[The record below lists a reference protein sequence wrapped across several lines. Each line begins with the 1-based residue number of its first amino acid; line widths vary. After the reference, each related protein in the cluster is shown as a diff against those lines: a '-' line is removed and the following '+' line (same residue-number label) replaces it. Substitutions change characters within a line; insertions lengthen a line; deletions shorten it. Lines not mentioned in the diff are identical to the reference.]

1 MKNNFFTMSSLVLAL
16 SFGVLGCSKDD
27 DSDNGGGSG
36 NGGTGGGATMEVSS
50 LTPQQVERNSLRMR
64 GRVTNGSGVLSR
76 GFAWGTSSNPTVD
89 DNDVPVSGTEDGGFN
104 APLTGLNE
112 ATLYHYRAY
121 VRTSSGYVY
130 GNNRT
135 VETLGP
141 PAVGQMGPGGLIIW
155 LDGSGGGLVAAPE
168 STEWTN
174 VQWGCGGTLVNAS
187 AQNEGQGFANSTAI
201 LNNCSEAGIA
211 AALCNE
217 LVHEGYDDWFLPSRN
232 ELGRMYIN
240 LKDKNLGG
248 FTDEFYWSST
258 EVDAD
263 AAIFSDFNNGGL
275 ASGDKSNSFR
285 VRAVRAF

>member
-1 MKNNFFTMSSLVLAL
+1 MSSLVLAL
-16 SFGVLGCSKDD
+16 SFGMLGCSKDD
-27 DSDNGGGSG
+27 DSDNGGDNG
-36 NGGTGGGATMEVSS
+36 NGGNGGGATMEVSS
-50 LTPQQVERNSLRMR
+50 LVPQQVQRNSFRMR
-64 GRVTNGSGVLSR
+64 GRVANGAGVLSR
-76 GFAWGTSSNPTVD
+76 GFAWGSSSNPTVD
-89 DNDVPVSGTEDGGFN
+89 DNDVPVAGTEDGTFN
-104 APLTGLNE
+104 VDLSGLDE
-112 ATLYHYRAY
+112 STLYHYRAY
-121 VRTSSGYVY
+121 VRTNSGYVY

-141 PAVGQMGPGGLIIW
+141 PAVGEMGPGGLIIW

-187 AQNEGQGFANSTAI
+187 AQNEGQGSANTTAI
-201 LNNCSEAGIA
+201 LNGCSEADIA

-217 LVHEGYDDWFLPSRN
+217 LVYDGYEDWFLPSRN

-248 FTDEFYWSST
+248 LSSEFYWSST
-258 EVDAD
+258 EVDD
-263 AAIFSDFNNGGL
+263 NAAIFADFNNGGL
-275 ASGDKSNSFR
+275 SSGDKSNSFR